1 MLTDGEVRKA
11 AQLLISRYGVSNAH
25 DAASFRCLELNAMG
39 EIDAAL
45 QWQAIADVLKALQPQ
60 ASAKREPRVL
70 RLVG

>member
-1 MLTDGEVRKA
+1 
-11 AQLLISRYGVSNAH
+11 
-25 DAASFRCLELNAMG
+25 MG

-45 QWQAIADVLKALQPQ
+45 QWQAIADALKALQPQ